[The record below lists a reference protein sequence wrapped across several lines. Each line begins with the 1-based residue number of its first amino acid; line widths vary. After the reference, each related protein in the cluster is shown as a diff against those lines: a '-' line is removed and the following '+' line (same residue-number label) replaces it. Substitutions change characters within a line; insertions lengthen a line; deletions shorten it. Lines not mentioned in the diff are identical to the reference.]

1 MSTLNEEEM
10 SDLRKSTHS
19 QKVDGQKN
27 EMV

>member
-19 QKVDGQKN
+19 QKVEVGKN